1 MVKQFVRES
10 LEYSFPGMNALT
22 SIAPAPR
29 IRRLRRSELPAD
41 STDLA
46 RFLIGKTL
54 VRQLARLRLSG
65 RIVETEAYPVGD
77 PAGHAF
83 RGLTAANRSLFLRHG
98 HAYIH
103 FTYGSCWLMNVS
115 GELPGIGGGALIR
128 ALEPIEGA
136 EWMMRR
142 RGVSRLED
150 IARGPGRLAQALDID
165 KRFDGIDLCA
175 PDSPIWLGS
184 AVKPAGPIGMSVR
197 IGISRAVER
206 ELRFYE
212 RGSPFVSGPL
222 RLRR

>member
-1 MVKQFVRES
+1 MVKQFFCELS
-10 LEYSFPGMNALT
+10 EYSSPPMNALT
-22 SIAPAPR
+22 SNCPLPR

-54 VRQLARLRLSG
+54 VRELPRLRLSG

-83 RGLTAANRSLFLRHG
+83 RGLTAANRSLFLRRG
-98 HAYIH
+98 HAYVH

-115 GELPGIGGGALIR
+115 GEVPGIGGGALIR
-128 ALEPIEGA
+128 ALEPLEGT

-142 RGVSRLED
+142 RGVNRPED
-150 IARGPGRLAQALDID
+150 IARGPGRLSQAMDLD
-165 KRFDGIDLCA
+165 KRFDGVDLCA
-175 PDSPIWLGS
+175 PDSRIWLGS
-184 AVKPAGPIGMSVR
+184 PVQPEGPIGVSVR

-206 ELRFYE
+206 KLRFYE
-212 RGSPFVSGPL
+212 RGSRFVSGPL